1 MRKTAFVAALAVIQ
15 GGAATAQELPTV
27 SIGYFPDI
35 WSGAT
40 VAIAEQMGFF
50 DEAGIQV
57 ETQRFTAGAPAV
69 AALASGSL
77 DMSYVGL
84 GPMPTIMQGIA
95 EIVGFD
101 NVTYSDQVLVQAD
114 SGITEIAGLAGQ
126 TVMTPRGSGSQI
138 LLYLALEQAGLGPSE
153 IEELGGNPAT
163 IVSAMVSRQATAA
176 ALWSPFNAE
185 IAEMAGTRILI
196 SGRDF
201 YPEFVW
207 PGMWIANPGFA
218 DDEELLGR
226 ALWALQQATTWRAEN
241 REDAAQIA
249 AEMFD
254 LSETAVALAIENTEY
269 FTADDI
275 ATAFEDGT
283 VERWMEGVNRQ
294 LMLIG
299 NLEAPIPSG
308 NFVNGAVYVD
318 VARNGLPE

>member
-1 MRKTAFVAALAVIQ
+1 MKKIVIAVAL
-15 GGAATAQELPTV
+15 ATAQTGSAMAQDLQTV

-40 VAIAEQMGFF
+40 VAIADQMGFF
-50 DEAGIQV
+50 EEAGLEV
-57 ETQRFTAGAPAV
+57 DAQRFTAGAPAV

-114 SGITEIAGLAGQ
+114 SGIENIAGLSGQ
-126 TVMTPRGSGSQI
+126 TVMAPRGSGSQI
-138 LLYLALEQAGLGPSE
+138 LLYLALEQEGLGPDD

-163 IVSAMVSRQATAA
+163 IVSAMVSGQAPAA

-185 IAEMAGTRILI
+185 IAEMAGTQVLI

-201 YPEFVW
+201 YPDYVW

-241 REDAAQIA
+241 QQEAAQIA

-254 LSETAVALAIENTEY
+254 LSETAVELAIANTEY

-283 VERWMEGVNRQ
+283 VERWMEGVNQQ

-299 NLEAPIPSG
+299 NLEEAIPSE
-308 NFVNGAVYVD
+308 NFVNGAVYID